1 MAQSFSEIAN
11 LIWSVAELLRGDYKQ
26 ADYGAEG
33 VTVLRGCGATRRE
46 KRALSNVVALV
57 TFILTSS
64 VCTALALPFM
74 GPVKERTSVGPAFV
88 RITSIAVAVMVW
100 RMTLTKAVYYRR
112 S

>member
-1 MAQSFSEIAN
+1 MGARRDEQCGHCGNI
-11 LIWSVAELLRGDYKQ
+11 VAEGF
-26 ADYGAEG
+26 
-33 VTVLRGCGATRRE
+33 TVCRGCGAIRRE

-74 GPVKERTSVGPAFV
+74 GPVRERTYVGPALV
-88 RITSIAVAVMVW
+88 LIISIAVAVIVW
-100 RMTLTKAVYYRR
+100 RLTPKKALYYRR